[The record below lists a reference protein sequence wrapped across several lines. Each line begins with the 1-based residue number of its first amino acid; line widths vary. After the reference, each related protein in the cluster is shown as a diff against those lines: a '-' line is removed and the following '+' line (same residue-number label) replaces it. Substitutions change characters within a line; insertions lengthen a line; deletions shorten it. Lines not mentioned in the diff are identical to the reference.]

1 MAIGHASALEGG
13 LRNHRI
19 DSIQEHSGTIPPN
32 ENFWPFADVVK
43 RLLWSPDA
51 GMVAVRGVGSVD
63 VVRHETGPETH
74 SLTIA
79 FPLQGTI
86 AAKTPVYDALYRD
99 ADGLMETRTII
110 DRERHSKGGASG
122 DGTLDTYTVAEG
134 AKAATIRLPGD
145 PGSAEPIEA
154 EIVYHCEKVRSYQ
167 ISQPATA
174 CAIVVN
180 AGEIAASEGTIT
192 VTVEDAGGGTSE
204 AESLHATSLYATT
217 TATYTDI
224 ASVELSDDITGTIT
238 IMDVGYGGN
247 VGATLMTIYGKD
259 QYNGV
264 EGDLGVPGLNGS
276 TRNAT
281 WGSDYEKFLGDSFTY
296 DSGSLALDIN
306 SVELSQDNNLAST
319 PRHNTLKQRIT
330 EGNRTVQVTATVLG
344 ESESHDNIM
353 RHLRTATGDIIWT
366 LNYSTL
372 TVEDAALIT
381 PGDRVIEAEGAFMQ
395 LANVFEGTTIA
406 IT

>member
-19 DSIQEHSGTIPPN
+19 DSIQEHNGTIPPN

-43 RLLWSPDA
+43 RLVWSPDA

-63 VVRHETGPETH
+63 VVRHETGQETH

-99 ADGLMETRTII
+99 VDGLMETRTII
-110 DRERHSKGGASG
+110 DRERHSQGGASG

-145 PGSAEPIEA
+145 PGSAEPIEV

-174 CAIVVN
+174 GSISVN
-180 AGEIAASEGTIT
+180 AGEITAAEGT
-192 VTVEDAGGGTSE
+192 VTVTIEDAGGTTSE
-204 AESLHATSLYATT
+204 AVSLYNGHLDGTT
-217 TATYTDI
+217 TAEFDAI
-224 ASVELSDDITGTIT
+224 SSVELSDDVTGTVT
-238 IMDVGYGGN
+238 IVDVGD
-247 VGATLMTIYGKD
+247 ATLMTIYGKD

-281 WGSDYEKFLGDSFTY
+281 WGMDYEKFLGDSFIY

-306 SVELSQDNNLAST
+306 SVELSVDNNLAST
-319 PRHNTLKQRIT
+319 PRHNTLKKRIT
-330 EGNRTVQVTATVLG
+330 EGNRTVQVT
-344 ESESHDNIM
+344 M
-353 RHLRTATGDIIWT
+353 RHLQTATGDIVWT

-372 TVEDAALIT
+372 TVEAAALT
-381 PGDRVIEAEGAFMQ
+381 DPGDRVIEAEGAFMQ
-395 LANVFEGTTIA
+395 LSNVFEGTTIA